1 MTIQLKRLV
10 LVFFILIGTGGY
22 VLFGQNKS
30 FIVDSLTTVVDGSYP
45 PYNQVHPGDTLL
57 FRYGLRDFIL
67 LRNFQGDINNPI
79 VIINSGGIVKINTDN
94 YYGMSIRNCRYFKFT
109 GTGDINHFYG
119 FKIERVGHGGGIG
132 IGEKSSDFEFDH
144 VSIENCNGVGI
155 SAKTDPD
162 CSFTTTRDKFTQ
174 YNSVFHDNY
183 IARVSNEGM
192 YIGSTK
198 YFGQN
203 VNCAGK
209 DTLLLPSLLKGVRI
223 YNNIIK
229 YTGWDGIQ
237 VSSASSNCQVFDNLI
252 LFDSQGEFYNQM
264 SGILLG
270 GGSKCDCYNNY
281 IGQGKGNGIE
291 NHGLGGNRLF
301 NNIIVDA
308 GLTYLPLDTSQM
320 RHGIFISDVSML
332 ADSSIVIMHNDIIN
346 PKSDGIR
353 FSSSH
358 SKNNLIASN
367 LIINPGNY
375 DYYENGS
382 TSFKGTDSYIMLTD
396 PEINISIKNNY
407 FTRNITD
414 AGLSEPDFTLL
425 PGSPLIDSAYYDA
438 QGIVNDFYHHQR
450 PYGIASDIG
459 AFEFNPAYLS
469 IPDQGQDFAVLPLL
483 FPNPVETILNINYR
497 SPSDSNVTLGIYDL
511 IGNRI
516 ISKEYSSEAGKI
528 NNVKVDV
535 SFIKPGIFIYQFSS
549 KHFYLTGRFIKV
561 N

>member
-1 MTIQLKRLV
+1 MKIRQKQSVLLAFVLITSGHQL
-10 LVFFILIGTGGY
+10 
-22 VLFGQNKS
+22 LFGQNRS
-30 FIVDSLTTVVDGSYP
+30 FMVDSLTTVIDGSYP
-45 PYNQVHPGDTLL
+45 PYNQVHAGDTLQ
-57 FRYGLRDFIL
+57 FRYGQRDFIL
-67 LRNFQGDINNPI
+67 LRNFQGDSDNPI
-79 VIINSGGIVKINTDN
+79 VIINSGGIVRINTDN
-94 YYGMSIRNCRYFKFT
+94 YYGMSIRNCRYFRFT
-109 GTGDINHFYG
+109 GTGDSDHFYG

-183 IARVSNEGM
+183 IAGVSNEGM

-203 VNCAGK
+203 VNCEGK
-209 DTLLLPSLLKGVRI
+209 DTLLLPGLLKGVRI

-237 VSSASSNCQVFDNLI
+237 VSSASSDCQVFDNLV
-252 LFDSQGEFYNQM
+252 LFDSQAEFYNQM

-270 GGSKCDCYNNY
+270 GGSKCDCYNNFV
-281 IGQGKGNGIE
+281 GQGKGNGIE
-291 NHGLGGNRLF
+291 NHGLGGNRIF

-308 GLTYLPLDTSQM
+308 GRTFLPEDNSQM

-332 ADSSIVIMHNDIIN
+332 VDSSVIIMHNDIIN

-353 FSSSH
+353 FSSLK
-358 SKNNLIASN
+358 SKNNLVASN

-382 TSFKGTDSYIMLTD
+382 TSFKGIDSYIMLTD
-396 PEINISIKNNY
+396 PAINISVKNNY
-407 FTRNITD
+407 FSRNISD
-414 AGLSEPDFTLL
+414 AVLSETDYTLL
-425 PGSPLIDSAYYDA
+425 PGSPLIDAAYSDLK
-438 QGIVNDFYHHQR
+438 GIVFDFYHHSR
-450 PYGIASDIG
+450 PYGFASDIG
-459 AFEFNPAYLS
+459 AFEFDPAYLGV
-469 IPDQGQDFAVLPLL
+469 PDPKSGAETLI
-483 FPNPVETILNINYR
+483 FPNPVKTLLNITYLNN
-497 SPSDSNVTLGIYDL
+497 SDPKVTLGVYDL
-511 IGNRI
+511 EGKRI
-516 ISKEYSSEAGKI
+516 LKKEFFAEEGEM
-528 NNVKVDV
+528 NNIKVDV
-535 SFIKPGIFIYQFSS
+535 SFIKPGIYIYQLSS
-549 KHFYLTGRFIKV
+549 KSNEVTGKFMKI